1 MNKRLVISSDSHV
14 MEPPNLWLDRM
25 DPKYGDRVPHLVQGD
40 SYDHWYCDNQ
50 NVGILGVLSQAGLR
64 YSRPQDI
71 TMEGRFADVPP
82 GGYDPHAHVQD
93 LDVDGVHADVL
104 YPSIGLTLYGVPDPQ
119 LMRAVF
125 SAYNDWLADFCKPYP
140 NRLKGIAMI
149 MLDDDVKAGIKEMER
164 AARMGL
170 CGAMISVYPR
180 PGESYD
186 QPLYEPFWAAAQDLD
201 VPLSLHTITNRP
213 GSTQMRTEGEVSQ
226 SGVDRS
232 NSDYWVRM
240 SMGHMIFSGVF
251 ERHRDLKIVDVE
263 HDLAWIP
270 HFMRRMDVTYIE
282 RRPQA
287 PYRFKGDALPSDFM
301 RRNVY
306 HSFQDDGLGVRDRD
320 IISVDKLM
328 WASDYPHAESTFP
341 RSQEVLD
348 EILEGVP

>member
-1 MNKRLVISSDSHV
+1 MNKRLIISSDSHV
-14 MEPPNLWLDRM
+14 MEPPNLWVDRM

-82 GGYDPHAHVQD
+82 GGYDPHAIHVQ
-93 LDVDGVHADVL
+93 ADVL

-149 MLDDDVKAGIKEMER
+149 MLDDDVEAGIKEMER

-186 QPLYEPFWAAAQDLD
+186 QPPLRAVLGRGPGPGRAPEPPHHHQPPRLNANA
-201 VPLSLHTITNRP
+201 
-213 GSTQMRTEGEVSQ
+213 
-226 SGVDRS
+226 
-232 NSDYWVRM
+232 
-240 SMGHMIFSGVF
+240 
-251 ERHRDLKIVDVE
+251 HR
-263 HDLAWIP
+263 
-270 HFMRRMDVTYIE
+270 
-282 RRPQA
+282 
-287 PYRFKGDALPSDFM
+287 G
-301 RRNVY
+301 
-306 HSFQDDGLGVRDRD
+306 
-320 IISVDKLM
+320 
-328 WASDYPHAESTFP
+328 
-341 RSQEVLD
+341 
-348 EILEGVP
+348 